1 MNNLHFIFLKVSEN
15 TGHPFKM
22 KRWLI
27 YSFIVSV
34 KASLLSLLAPA
45 CPLQVGAAASPKEQG
60 QESEAPPTPSA
71 SLLCAGVVWLWIC
84 HASTCCCRVCRQR
97 RWWTQADPYAPTQQG
112 RQGDSL
118 QRKAW
123 GTFSWSQSPSNL
135 GIHADTAL
143 EAAQDLDWNP
153 PRL

>member
-1 MNNLHFIFLKVSEN
+1 M
-15 TGHPFKM
+15 
-22 KRWLI
+22 
-27 YSFIVSV
+27 

-84 HASTCCCRVCRQR
+84 HASTCYCRVCRQR

-118 QRKAW
+118 QGKAW
-123 GTFSWSQSPSNL
+123 GHFQLKPEPQEFGDPCGHSARGCPR
-135 GIHADTAL
+135 
-143 EAAQDLDWNP
+143 
-153 PRL
+153 PRLKPTEVVAQKPLTILGPSLCVPPARRPRNVGS